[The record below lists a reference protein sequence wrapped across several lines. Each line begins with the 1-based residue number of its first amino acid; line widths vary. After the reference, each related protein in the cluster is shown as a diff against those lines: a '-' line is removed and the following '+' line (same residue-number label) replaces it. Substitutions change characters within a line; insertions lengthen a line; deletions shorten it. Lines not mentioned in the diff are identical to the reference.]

1 MVGRNKNEDDRK
13 NDDEKGLDVCEGGS
27 QDYCAG
33 NRLSWLGEIT
43 HKSDESTEIES
54 DRQLVRLSGAVR
66 TILECIGEDVDR
78 EGLLDTPA
86 RYAQALLFFTKG
98 YEDDLA
104 SIVNN
109 AVFEENHDELV
120 LVKNI
125 EIFSMCEHHMVPF
138 TGKMHIGYIPNGR
151 VIGLSKLARIAEMF
165 SRRLQIQE
173 RLTKQVASAVSE
185 ILKPQGVAV
194 LVECSHLCMVMH
206 GVEKTSTTTITSSM
220 LGSIQSDIKTQ
231 QAFLDLVKL

>member
-1 MVGRNKNEDDRK
+1 MVGKNKHED
-13 NDDEKGLDVCEGGS
+13 DDEKGLDFCEGGS
-27 QDYCAG
+27 QDYCAS
-33 NRLSWLGEIT
+33 NSLSWLRKIT
-43 HKSDESTEIES
+43 RKSDESTEIES
-54 DRQLVRLSGAVR
+54 DRQLARLSGAVR

-86 RYAQALLFFTKG
+86 RYAQALFFFTKG

-109 AVFEENHDELV
+109 AVFKENHNGLV

-138 TGKMHIGYIPNGR
+138 TGKMHIGYIPSGH

-173 RLTKQVASAVSE
+173 RLTKQVASAVFE

-194 LVECSHLCMVMH
+194 LVECSHLCMVMR

-220 LGSIQSDIKTQ
+220 LGSMQSDMKTQ